1 MKLST
6 YRFGRRRVFR
16 IKICGITN
24 VEDAR
29 AAADAGA
36 DAIGLNFYEPSPR
49 YVVPEIARQ
58 TAEAVGNAI
67 AKVGV
72 FVDAPASE
80 ILETFES
87 VGLDW
92 IQLHGDE
99 PPELLAELGDRPV
112 IKAMACREGGL
123 GPLAEYPVAEYLER
137 CRALDRLPRA
147 VLIDAYAPGQVGG
160 TGKVVDW
167 DRLADWREA
176 LGGVPL
182 VLAGGLTPE
191 NVDRAIAT
199 VRPRAVDT
207 ASGVES
213 SPGKKDAVLMA
224 AFVVAASAEFTRLGS
239 GQQ

>member
-1 MKLST
+1 M
-6 YRFGRRRVFR
+6 FR

-24 VEDAR
+24 VEDAQ
-29 AAADAGA
+29 AAAVAGA

-49 YVVPEIARQ
+49 YIDSELARQ
-58 TAEAVGNAI
+58 IAVGVGDAI

-72 FVDAPASE
+72 FVGAPASK

-99 PPELLAELGDRPV
+99 PPELLAELGERPV
-112 IKAMACREGGL
+112 IKAMACRAGGL
-123 GPLAEYPVAEYLER
+123 GPVAEYLDR
-137 CRALDRLPRA
+137 CRVLDRLPRA
-147 VLIDAYAPGQVGG
+147 VLVDAYTPGQHGG
-160 TGKVVDW
+160 TGEVVDW

-213 SPGKKDAVLMA
+213 SPGRKDEVLVA
-224 AFVVAASAEFTRLGS
+224 AFVVTASAEFTRIDS
-239 GQQ
+239 GG

>member
-1 MKLST
+1 M
-6 YRFGRRRVFR
+6 FR

-24 VEDAR
+24 VEDAQ
-29 AAADAGA
+29 AATDAGA
-36 DAIGLNFYEPSPR
+36 DAIGLNFYEKSPR
-49 YVVPEIARQ
+49 VIVPETARQ
-58 TAEAVGNAI
+58 MAEAVGNAI

-72 FVDAPASE
+72 FADAPASE
-80 ILETFES
+80 IVETFDR

-123 GPLAEYPVAEYLER
+123 GRVAEYLER

-167 DRLADWREA
+167 DRLADWRET

-213 SPGKKDAVLMA
+213 SPGKKDAVMVA
-224 AFVVAASAEFTRLGS
+224 AFVVAASAEFTRIGS
-239 GQQ
+239 GG